1 MNRKLEMLRVL
12 IFGKKDPLH
21 HWHTTEASIYNLCRT
36 EESYINLP
44 KYRKLFQSTQQ
55 KIEKKLKE
63 KFNIEINA

>member
-55 KIEKKLKE
+55 KI
-63 KFNIEINA
+63 